1 MKFYATFLL
10 FAGASALSTSAA
22 AEDASRA
29 FQVSVTVPEYCEISS
44 SDVVAST
51 GDGLVTASV
60 FEACNVQSGFQ
71 VVASHRPLEQYEHA
85 TFSYAQ
91 EVRRLHSSGWSMVA
105 NRVGAQFGNRS
116 ISVQHTALSAP
127 LSIHLTITT
136 F

>member
-1 MKFYATFLL
+1 MKFYPAFL
-10 FAGASALSTSAA
+10 FIAGVSALSTSAA
-22 AEDASRA
+22 AEDASRG

-44 SDVVAST
+44 SDFLAST
-51 GDGLVTASV
+51 GDGFVSGSV
-60 FEACNVQSGFQ
+60 FESCNVQSGFQ
-71 VVASHRPLEQYEHA
+71 VVASHRPLEQNEHA

-105 NRVGAQFGNRS
+105 NRMGAQFGSRP

-127 LSIHLTITT
+127 LAIHLTITT